1 MEQERKNLARKIQIS
16 EDPKSKQIKVNLST
30 STYEINLIKKI
41 VEKNEWKKTY
51 GFEGDI
57 LWTGR
62 KEEF

>member
-1 MEQERKNLARKIQIS
+1 
-16 EDPKSKQIKVNLST
+16 LST